1 MIIKKY
7 LAFFLVILIFGIS
20 LLSLASS
27 PVSALSLKDSGKQLG
42 TSGLKAGYETSGDS
56 SNIEYI
62 IAQTIKVILSFL
74 GVIFLSLTIYGGFL
88 WMTAHGNEDQVVKAR
103 KLITEASIGL
113 VVILAAYI
121 ITYYVVEKIVAITL
135 SQ

>member
-7 LAFFLVILIFGIS
+7 LALFLIVSIFGIS
-20 LLSLASS
+20 LLSLVSS
-27 PVSALSLKDSGKQLG
+27 SVLALSLKDSTNQLG
-42 TSGLKAGYETSGDS
+42 TSGSKAGYETSGDS
-56 SNIEYI
+56 SSVEYI

-74 GVIFLSLTIYGGFL
+74 GVIFLGLTIYGGFL
-88 WMTAHGNEDQVVKAR
+88 WMTAHGNEDQVTKAR

-121 ITYYVVEKIVAITL
+121 VTYYVVEKIVAITL